1 MKIQGRQFNGFITAI
16 LFLLLSCSQPPIV
29 VPSQGQNPYQPG
41 QPGQPG
47 QGLPPG
53 YQPGGNNVDPPPG
66 GDDEDVTRR
75 PPRRR
80 RPVIRRPTRVRDRGV
95 CYTEFGGDR
104 CDEDDQCW
112 ELCFQM
118 FHSRS
123 EQDNC
128 GRRPAELV
136 DAFDLLLEDMQTGNV
151 ESVDGMVLQCL
162 FQIDDSEF
170 KKHLNRFSTKKAKA
184 FLGEIGYKEDLA
196 EAIFELD
203 EDHDILEDLLEEAGF
218 DDGWDFLT
226 EEIDSRDT
234 LIEIILEED
243 NEDAWLW
250 LDNYV
255 RLQCAS
261 DSTLYCGGTILD
273 TIRDRAGGSAGLGEK
288 EKRDAFTAYCKAL
301 RDDNN
306 DYESFVESELF
317 ERDYEDFVVKLQV
330 CCDESDTN
338 KFDGTN
344 CATRYDSTGER
355 YTDPLT
361 STDAAIINGSACN
374 KRCSDDDDCT
384 GADTCSKASGASS
397 GRCRSTRTPYR
408 GKLKFNE
415 AGLKEACRLACHGS
429 TNDGDGAC
437 GQ

>member
-1 MKIQGRQFNGFITAI
+1 MKIQGRHLNSFIVAVM
-16 LFLLLSCSQPPIV
+16 FLLLSCSQPPIV
-29 VPSQGQNPYQPG
+29 LPSGGQNPQYPG

-47 QGLPPG
+47 LPPP
-53 YQPGGNNVDPPPG
+53 YQPGGGNVDPPPDSP
-66 GDDEDVTRR
+66 DDEVTRR

-80 RPVIRRPTRVRDRGV
+80 RPVVRRPTRLRDRGV

-128 GRRPAELV
+128 GRRPSELV

-151 ESVDGMVLQCL
+151 DSVDGMVLQCL

-170 KKHLNRFSTKKAKA
+170 KKHLNRFSSKKAKA

-218 DDGWDFLT
+218 DEGWEFLT
-226 EEIDSRDT
+226 AEIDSRDT

-250 LDNYV
+250 LDNFV

-261 DSTLYCGGTILD
+261 DTTMYCGGTILD
-273 TIRDRAGGSAGLGEK
+273 SVWDRPDDTSPGLGEDQ
-288 EKRDAFTAYCKAL
+288 KRDAFTAYCKAL

-330 CCDESDTN
+330 CCDETDAN
-338 KFDGTN
+338 KFDGGD
-344 CATRYDSTGER
+344 CWLRYSTSGET
-355 YTDPLT
+355 Y
-361 STDAAIINGSACN
+361 
-374 KRCSDDDDCT
+374 RCKKICKDEDGDDDNSLCP
-384 GADTCSKASGASS
+384 GIDTCTN
-397 GRCRSTRTPYR
+397 GRCGTTAAPDNSIYK

-415 AGLKEACRLACHGS
+415 AGLKEACKIACHG
-429 TNDGDGAC
+429 TTDDGEGAC